1 MLLSR
6 DVSAQC
12 DGTPALNSSAEALNQ
27 MYASDPD
34 ALASMVR
41 DSINASYSTI
51 FELYKCG
58 DMDAFASEINSDDGL
73 DLLLNGR
80 NEQMA
85 AKINEVLT
93 ASDSN
98 KKILF
103 AVGLAHWLSGNNT
116 MISLLK
122 DYGFSMEHVP
132 HWNETQLD
140 NPSNEYC
147 GVVYNSEVGIFVKD
161 IAIGNTTSETVPA
174 QSSERDTSSTPT
186 KLPSQEAEKENAS
199 APEPAASAS
208 CTLIGIVTMVAA
220 WAPYMLYYLD
230 R

>member
-1 MLLSR
+1 
-6 DVSAQC
+6 
-12 DGTPALNSSAEALNQ
+12 
-27 MYASDPD
+27 
-34 ALASMVR
+34 MVR
-41 DSINASYSTI
+41 DSLNASYSTI

-58 DMDAFASEINSDDGL
+58 DVDAFASEIKSDDGL

-122 DYGFSMEHVP
+122 DYGFSMELIP
-132 HWNETQLD
+132 YWNETQLD

-147 GVVYNSEVGIFVKD
+147 GVVYNSQAGIFVKD
-161 IAIGNTTSETVPA
+161 GAVGNTTSETVPTP
-174 QSSERDTSSTPT
+174 SSERDTSSTPT
-186 KLPSQEAEKENAS
+186 KMSSQEAEQEI
-199 APEPAASAS
+199 APTPAAAEPAASAS
-208 CTLIGIVTMVAA
+208 CTLIGIVAMMTA
-220 WAPYMLYYLD
+220 WAPYMLY
-230 R
+230 